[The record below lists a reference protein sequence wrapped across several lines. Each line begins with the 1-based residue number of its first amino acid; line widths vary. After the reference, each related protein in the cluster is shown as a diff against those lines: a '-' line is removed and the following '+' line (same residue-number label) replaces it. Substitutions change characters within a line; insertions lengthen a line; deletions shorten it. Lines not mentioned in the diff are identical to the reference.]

1 MTLFAQKV
9 DRCHFYCHTGVNGQE
24 DAERSSHSPKIT
36 IHRSH
41 PSMSLDTNGA
51 TLRILDL
58 QNLGVAT
65 KRSLIRWF
73 QPRPVAHMVSGSPK
87 GVLYPL
93 PEVVARIRQRSQ
105 RGLSGDVLHR
115 VVTFDAQVRAQRG
128 TDDIYLGDSAPERA
142 AEFVCCLSP
151 EESERAHAV
160 QRRVGYEA
168 IRSGLLPGVEHL
180 RQITLIHPAAVKFVL
195 SNSADELPCGD
206 AGWRS
211 WVSALWAV
219 NPEKNT

>member
-1 MTLFAQKV
+1 MTLFTQKV
-9 DRCHFYCHTGVNGQE
+9 DRCHFCCHTGVNGQE
-24 DAERSSHSPKIT
+24 DAERSSHPPKIT

-41 PSMSLDTNGA
+41 PSMSLDTNSA

-115 VVTFDAQVRAQRG
+115 VVTFDAQVRANRG
-128 TDDIYLGDSAPERA
+128 DDIYLGEYAQRRA
-142 AEFVCCLSP
+142 AEFVCCLAP
-151 EESERAHAV
+151 EEAERARGI
-160 QRRVGYEA
+160 QRQVREA
-168 IRSGLLPGVEHL
+168 AICSGLPGVEEHL
-180 RQITLIHPAAVKFVL
+180 QRTVLIHPAAARFIL
-195 SNSADELPCGD
+195 SNQSDELPCG

>member
-1 MTLFAQKV
+1 
-9 DRCHFYCHTGVNGQE
+9 
-24 DAERSSHSPKIT
+24 
-36 IHRSH
+36 
-41 PSMSLDTNGA
+41 MSLDTNSA

-65 KRSLIRWF
+65 KRSLVRWF
-73 QPRPVAHMVSGSPK
+73 QPRPVAHVVSGSPK

-115 VVTFDAQVRAQRG
+115 VVTFDSQVRARRG
-128 TDDIYLGDSAPERA
+128 DDIYLGEHAQCRSAEFACSLAPEEA
-142 AEFVCCLSP
+142 
-151 EESERAHAV
+151 ERARGI
-160 QRRVGYEA
+160 QRQVREAA
-168 IRSGLLPGVEHL
+168 IRSGLPGVEHL
-180 RQITLIHPAAVKFVL
+180 RQITLIHPAVVRYVL
-195 SNSADELPCGD
+195 SNQADELPWGD

-211 WVSALWAV
+211 WISALWAV

>member
-1 MTLFAQKV
+1 M
-9 DRCHFYCHTGVNGQE
+9 N
-24 DAERSSHSPKIT
+24 
-36 IHRSH
+36 
-41 PSMSLDTNGA
+41 LDTNSA

-73 QPRPVAHMVSGSPK
+73 QPRPVAHVVSGSPK
-87 GVLYPL
+87 GILYPL
-93 PEVVARIRQRSQ
+93 PEVVARIRQRSQRSQ

-115 VVTFDAQVRAQRG
+115 VVTFDAQVRAERG
-128 TDDIYLGDSAPERA
+128 TDDIYLGEQAQRRATEFACSLAPEEA
-142 AEFVCCLSP
+142 
-151 EESERAHAV
+151 ERARGI
-160 QRRVGYEA
+160 QRQVREAA
-168 IRSGLLPGVEHL
+168 IRSGLPGVEHL
-180 RQITLIHPAAVKFVL
+180 RQITLIHPAVVRFVL
-195 SNSADELPCGD
+195 SSQADELPCGD